1 MRRMITAAL
10 LLCGL
15 APSLASGVEWNG
27 YARRI
32 GIFSSAGYHVYDACP
47 ELHTRHTRLA
57 HQVDGWYYGGH
68 PKYQLNSPNAGFYST
83 QWCQI
88 APFGPSYAGLHNY
101 TPSAPYR
108 GVYPLT
114 GCAEEGS
121 PIWSDVDQP
130 AHDQSAPPAAEAVQ
144 PAEQQPTEAAPAEPK
159 STEQSVKPSARKRAS
174 SRVRQ
179 TSQPIVRPV
188 R

>member
-1 MRRMITAAL
+1 MRRLITVAL
-10 LLCGL
+10 LLCGFTPGMTS
-15 APSLASGVEWNG
+15 AVEWNG

-32 GIFSSAGYHVYDACP
+32 GFGHSAGYHVYDACP
-47 ELHTRHTRLA
+47 ELHTRHTGLA
-57 HQVDGWYYGGH
+57 HQVNGWYYGGH

-88 APFGPSYAGLHNY
+88 APFGPSYGGLQNY
-101 TPSAPYR
+101 TSSAPYR
-108 GVYPLT
+108 GVYPLN
-114 GCAEEGS
+114 GCAYEDV
-121 PIWSDVDQP
+121 PVWSDIESVGDESAPHDAETVEP
-130 AHDQSAPPAAEAVQ
+130 AASEPAPAPPAEVKPSE
-144 PAEQQPTEAAPAEPK
+144 PAA
-159 STEQSVKPSARKRAS
+159 KPSARRPAS

>member
-1 MRRMITAAL
+1 MSRMIAAAL
-10 LLCGL
+10 LLLGL
-15 APSLASGVEWNG
+15 APELATGLEWNG

-47 ELHTRHTRLA
+47 ECHTRHTGLA

-68 PKYQLNSPNAGFYST
+68 PKYQLHSPNAGFYST

-101 TPSAPYR
+101 TSSAPYR
-108 GVYPLT
+108 GVYPLSN
-114 GCAEEGS
+114 CANCAPE
-121 PIWSDVDQP
+121 WSDV
-130 AHDQSAPPAAEAVQ
+130 
-144 PAEQQPTEAAPAEPK
+144 EQLEMQGTPVETVEPGSSEPQKAEPAK
-159 STEQSVKPSARKRAS
+159 EPAVKPTARKRTN
-174 SRVRQ
+174 SRYSQ
-179 TSQPIVRPV
+179 TSTQAPVRPV